1 MIKRRNYNIFVGD
14 KAYQMNFF
22 LDFKSR
28 KSETKFQE
36 DALSKTQQI
45 LNVFILFSSLL
56 VVWSIV
62 STLCFNF
69 NQGSRFSLISA
80 ISLICL
86 FLGLFLARTGNPRF
100 IINLILLFPTGFIY
114 LIILDATKYQV
125 GLYVIV
131 AYSTILSNSD
141 LSTLIN

>member
-1 MIKRRNYNIFVGD
+1 MIKRRNYNIYVGD

-22 LDFKSR
+22 LDFKSK
-28 KSETKFQE
+28 KSETKFQD
-36 DALSKTQQI
+36 DALSRTQQI
-45 LNVFILFSSLL
+45 LNVFIIFSSLL

-69 NQGSRFSLISA
+69 DQGSRFSFISA

-86 FLGLFLARTGNPRF
+86 FLSLFLSRTTNPRF
-100 IINLILLFPTGFIY
+100 IINLMLLIPTSFIY
-114 LIILDATKYQV
+114 LIILDIIKYQL

-131 AYSTILSNSD
+131 AYSTILSKSD
-141 LSTLIN
+141 LSILIN